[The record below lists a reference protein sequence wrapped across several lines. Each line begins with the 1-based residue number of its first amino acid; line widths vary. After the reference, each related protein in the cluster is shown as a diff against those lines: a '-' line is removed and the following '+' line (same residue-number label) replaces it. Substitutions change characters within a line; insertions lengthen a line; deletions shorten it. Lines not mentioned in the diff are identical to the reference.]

1 MPHFICSLL
10 RSLKNEMQEI
20 MATCVSMCVR
30 PDNAGGVASGDAEG
44 SVRRVRA
51 AGLPGGEAVDSAR
64 PLSPY
69 LLPVRT
75 LWQPA
80 DAGQLLRDR
89 GGPVLLRNVSGRGD
103 ISQRAL
109 QVR

>member
-1 MPHFICSLL
+1 
-10 RSLKNEMQEI
+10 MQEI
-20 MATCVSMCVR
+20 MATYVSICVQ

-64 PLSPY
+64 SLSPY

-89 GGPVLLRNVSGRGD
+89 GRPVLLRDVSGRRST
-103 ISQRAL
+103 SQRAL

>member
-1 MPHFICSLL
+1 
-10 RSLKNEMQEI
+10 
-20 MATCVSMCVR
+20 MCLDIYAR

-44 SVRRVRA
+44 SVRCVRA
-51 AGLPGGEAVDSAR
+51 AGFPGGEAADSAR
-64 PLSPY
+64 SLSPY

-89 GGPVLLRNVSGRGD
+89 GGPVLLRDVSGRG
-103 ISQRAL
+103 STSWRAL

>member
-1 MPHFICSLL
+1 
-10 RSLKNEMQEI
+10 MQEI
-20 MATCVSMCVR
+20 MATCVR

-44 SVRRVRA
+44 SVRRMRA

-64 PLSPY
+64 SLSPY

-89 GGPVLLRNVSGRGD
+89 GRPVLLRNVSGRGD